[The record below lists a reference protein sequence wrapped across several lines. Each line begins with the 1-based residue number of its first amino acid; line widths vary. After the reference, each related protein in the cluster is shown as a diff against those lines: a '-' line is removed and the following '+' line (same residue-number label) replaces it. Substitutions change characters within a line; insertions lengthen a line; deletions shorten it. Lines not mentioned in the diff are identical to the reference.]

1 MLTVLALDHKHYF
14 TDDHYP
20 IPDLKLWLQDI
31 ACPSCGGKQFW
42 RCCGFSPRYLQ
53 VSAED
58 IRLVYLQRVYCRSC
72 RRLSRSG
79 SRYVASRTHVV
90 LPFDVVFGQWLSV
103 GAQKAVHDQVF
114 RGVSQQQVAA
124 THGLSRS
131 MVHDILHRIQ
141 HVLSL
146 LHLMLLESDSIAR
159 PLDSFLSILRRGLV
173 RYGSLLFSVQ
183 KRRSS
188 IPLVPP

>member
-1 MLTVLALDHKHYF
+1 M
-14 TDDHYP
+14 
-20 IPDLKLWLQDI
+20 
-31 ACPSCGGKQFW
+31 
-42 RCCGFSPRYLQ
+42 
-53 VSAED
+53 
-58 IRLVYLQRVYCRSC
+58 
-72 RRLSRSG
+72 
-79 SRYVASRTHVV
+79 